1 MSPEEPV
8 AISEPSTGTREGQ
21 KRLKIESFTFNPRPL
36 FCLQRGGTIGRK
48 EIWREEM
55 HYATIKYY
63 DIANGEGVRTSL
75 FVSGCRHHC
84 KECFNQ
90 VAWDFEYGEEFTK
103 DTEDKIIASLSPSY
117 IRGLSLLGGEP
128 MEKENQEALL
138 DLIKRV
144 KVEAPNKDIWI
155 YSGFTFEELIGE
167 KDSRAYSPISKE
179 ILSLCDVLVDGRFIL
194 EEKDISLQFR
204 GSRNQRIIML
214 KPFFEKGE
222 FVLWKDEM
230 KD

>member
-1 MSPEEPV
+1 
-8 AISEPSTGTREGQ
+8 
-21 KRLKIESFTFNPRPL
+21 
-36 FCLQRGGTIGRK
+36 
-48 EIWREEM
+48 M

-138 DLIKRV
+138 GLIKRV
-144 KVEAPNKDIWI
+144 KVEAPDKDIWI
-155 YSGFTFEELIGE
+155 YSGFTLEELIGE
-167 KDSRAYSPISKE
+167 KESRAYSPISKE
-179 ILSLCDVLVDGRFIL
+179 ILRLCDVLVDGRYVDEQRNL
-194 EEKDISLQFR
+194 MLKWR
-204 GSRNQRIIML
+204 GSSNQRVLNIPESL
-214 KPFFEKGE
+214 KQKQAVLLEGE
-222 FVLWKDEM
+222 N
-230 KD
+230 

>member
-1 MSPEEPV
+1 
-8 AISEPSTGTREGQ
+8 
-21 KRLKIESFTFNPRPL
+21 
-36 FCLQRGGTIGRK
+36 
-48 EIWREEM
+48 M

-138 DLIKRV
+138 GLIKRV
-144 KVEAPNKDIWI
+144 KVEAPDKDIWI
-155 YSGFTFEELIGE
+155 YSGFAFEELIGE

-230 KD
+230 KDRYIALKLYALFIEGFLNHKWVNYLVLLAKSFILLLILIYICLIIRTGR

>member
-1 MSPEEPV
+1 MSEE
-8 AISEPSTGTREGQ
+8 
-21 KRLKIESFTFNPRPL
+21 
-36 FCLQRGGTIGRK
+36 IGREK
-48 EIWREEM
+48 M
-55 HYATIKYY
+55 HYATIKYC

-90 VAWDFEYGEEFTK
+90 VAWDFDYGEEFTK
-103 DTEDKIIASLSPSY
+103 DTEDRIIASLSPSY

-128 MEKENQEALL
+128 MEKENQGALL

-144 KVEAPNKDIWI
+144 KVEAPDKDIWI
-155 YSGFTFEELIGE
+155 YSGFTLEELIGE
-167 KDSRAYSPISKE
+167 KESRAYSPISKE
-179 ILSLCDVLVDGRFIL
+179 ILRLCDVLVDGRFIL

-204 GSRNQRIIML
+204 GSKNQRIISL
-214 KPFFEKGE
+214 KSFFEKGE
-222 FVLWKDEM
+222 VVLWKDKM